1 MRRPKFTSG
10 SVLTPDET
18 DFSNSDTTSCSGIN
32 QRIIPYRLIC
42 LLVSAS
48 EEGDGH
54 GVAAAAAGAGHGL
67 GVCRGGK
74 LYVKRLEGVAAVV
87 AFEFCF
93 SSYHSILACDYFIG
107 MMICFFPAA
116 KIHLLAEVNKF
127 IMVHKQKKLN
137 IRNAELYALGIFPYP
152 AGLWIEECVQLL

>member
-18 DFSNSDTTSCSGIN
+18 EFSNSDTTSCSGIN
-32 QRIIPYRLIC
+32 QRIIHFPYRLVC
-42 LLVSAS
+42 LAVSAS

-54 GVAAAAAGAGHGL
+54 GVAAAAVGAGHGL

-107 MMICFFPAA
+107 MMICIFPAA

-127 IMVHKQKKLN
+127 IMVHKQKN
-137 IRNAELYALGIFPYP
+137 
-152 AGLWIEECVQLL
+152 